1 MGRTLRF
8 KNKPIY
14 CSTCISQPMR
24 ANTLVVAEHIA
35 PRPSHNVCIINILKL
50 VIKELIAENGRVAC
64 SYFRVSCA
72 KRGREGSA
80 ALRSPAD
87 DLM

>member
-1 MGRTLRF
+1 
-8 KNKPIY
+8 
-14 CSTCISQPMR
+14 MR
-24 ANTLVVAEHIA
+24 ASILVVAEHIA
-35 PRPSHNVCIINILKL
+35 PRPSHN

-64 SYFRVSCA
+64 SYFRVPCA